1 MDLLF
6 RRNTLSYRRKQSDK
20 VDSHIGADMLSAS
33 CFSLMAPVLEKK
45 SQPVLGYFIAAI
57 GIILGVLF
65 LYLID
70 KFLPHLHVREKRRG
84 RYQDRESEE
93 DDKDVLI

>member
-33 CFSLMAPVLEKK
+33 CFSLIAPVLEKK
-45 SQPVLGYFIAAI
+45 SQPVPGYFIATI
-57 GIILGVLF
+57 GIMLGVLF

-70 KFLPHLHVREKRRG
+70 KFLPHLHVKEN
-84 RYQDRESEE
+84 EE
-93 DDKDVLI
+93 EGIRTERVKKTTKMF